1 MTLMEPR
8 QRILR
13 AMRRQIP
20 DRVPREAVFTLPVEE
35 EFRLRTGASDYE
47 SFFGMDRRTVTFRR
61 PQPPADFS
69 GYLRDISIPDDG
81 FVDEWGNVYV
91 KGLHYRTLNFVY
103 PMRNLTK
110 PGEIEEYPFPDFS
123 RAECHAHLEN
133 EVASLHQRGLAAT
146 GDIWGT
152 FFERSWH
159 MRGMDR
165 LFFDFHDNPEF
176 ATALLDRML
185 AIRCF
190 MAARFAEA
198 GVDILHTGDDLGM
211 QHQLLMSVPLWRKW
225 IKPRLAQVWET
236 ARLIKPDII
245 ISYHSDG
252 YIEPFIPELIE
263 IGLDVLNPVQPE
275 CMDPAEIKQKFGDRL
290 AFFGTIGT
298 QTTMPFGTPDDV
310 RDEVRRRIET
320 VGKGGGLILAPSHML
335 EPDVPWENILAFFDA
350 AEEFGH
356 YPLTPGLT

>member
-1 MTLMEPR
+1 MTEMEPR

-35 EFRLRTGASDYE
+35 SFRLRTGAADYE
-47 SFFGMDRRTVTFRR
+47 TYFGMDRRSVTFRR

-69 GYLRDISIPDDG
+69 DYLKDIVIPGDG
-81 FVDEWGNVYV
+81 IVDEWGNIFVS
-91 KGLHYRTLNFVY
+91 GPHYRTTNYLY
-103 PMRNLTK
+103 PMRNLKT
-110 PGEIEEYPFPDFS
+110 PGDLAEFPFPDFFQDQ
-123 RAECHAHLEN
+123 CHAHLED
-133 EVASLHQRGLAAT
+133 EVAAHHQRGLAVT
-146 GDIWGT
+146 GDMWGT

-159 MRGMDR
+159 MRGMEQ
-165 LFFDFHDNPEF
+165 LFIDFYENPDF
-176 ATALLDRML
+176 ANALLDRML
-185 AIRCF
+185 AIRLF
-190 MAARFAEA
+190 MATRFAEA

-211 QHQLLMSVPLWRKW
+211 QHHLLMSVALWRKW
-225 IKPRLAQVWET
+225 IKPRLAQVWQP
-236 ARLIKPDII
+236 ARRIKKDII

-275 CMDPAEIKQKFGDRL
+275 CMHPDQIKLKYGDRL

-298 QTTMPFGTPDDV
+298 QTTMPFGSPEDV
-310 RDEVRRRIET
+310 RREVRQRIET
-320 VGKGGGLILAPSHML
+320 VGKGGGLILAPSHLL
-335 EPDVPWENILAFFDA
+335 EPDVPWENILAFFAA

-356 YPLTPGLT
+356 YR